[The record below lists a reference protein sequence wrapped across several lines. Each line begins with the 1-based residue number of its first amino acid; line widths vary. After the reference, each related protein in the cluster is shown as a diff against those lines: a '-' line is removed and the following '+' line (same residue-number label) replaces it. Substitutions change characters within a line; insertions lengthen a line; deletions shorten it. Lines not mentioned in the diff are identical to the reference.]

1 MVSIA
6 TLSVSIGIAVMILA
20 LGVIHGFKSEIS
32 NALGGF
38 GAHITIT
45 SVEGSSSP
53 ESQPI
58 VSTANYPINIAQLED
73 VKNIYRFAH
82 KAGIVKN
89 REVME
94 GVLLKGYGTD
104 FDWSFYEQMLVR
116 GRLPEV
122 GSQTR
127 NRDILISE
135 RLAAQLDLD
144 TASKVEML
152 FVQNPPR
159 RDLYRV
165 SGIYR
170 SNFEEMDKV
179 LMITDIRNIQRL
191 NNWNNNQITG
201 YEVNGHD
208 IRDLNN
214 LYDLVCSTMN
224 ADSTINESL
233 YVSDLKQRHRIIFDW
248 LATHD
253 LNAFVIIIVMLIVS
267 VFNMAAALLIILLEK
282 SKFIGIMKT
291 LGADNSLLK
300 RVFIWRTV
308 YIVIKGLVWGNISG
322 IGLCLLQKYTGA
334 IKLDSAGYFLS
345 QVPIDFNWSQLVM
358 LNISVFAV
366 IIVCQIIPTHII
378 SRISPEK
385 SLRYE

>member
-1 MVSIA
+1 
-6 TLSVSIGIAVMILA
+6 
-20 LGVIHGFKSEIS
+20 
-32 NALGGF
+32 
-38 GAHITIT
+38 
-45 SVEGSSSP
+45 
-53 ESQPI
+53 
-58 VSTANYPINIAQLED
+58 
-73 VKNIYRFAH
+73 
-82 KAGIVKN
+82 
-89 REVME
+89 
-94 GVLLKGYGTD
+94 
-104 FDWSFYEQMLVR
+104 MLVR

-253 LNAFVIIIVMLIVS
+253 LNALVIIIVMLIVS